1 MLFLILQMSIRRLAC
16 YRPQMS
22 HQQPDLGCHPHHHR
36 LFQHLLPLPSS
47 ALTGSSQRAFGER
60 PENQGRV
67 GWGYQGRALWALC
80 PLLRRRWQKCWRVPL
95 RGLHFCKKRSAGV
108 LITKITN
115 SASVRIRTLW
125 CSEVDDVSIGLEH
138 VHLLNCLNGLH
149 VQLLK
154 CGLELL
160 VVDARAFR
168 LALNFPSWGSLPA
181 GASCQNLSYYG
192 NYQRVCMGSRS

>member
-1 MLFLILQMSIRRLAC
+1 MVEDTRDELRELFVLSCAVDGKSVGG
-16 YRPQMS
+16 YRCV
-22 HQQPDLGCHPHHHR
+22 DYIFAKKG
-36 LFQHLLPLPSS
+36 
-47 ALTGSSQRAFGER
+47 QREF
-60 PENQGRV
+60 
-67 GWGYQGRALWALC
+67 W
-80 PLLRRRWQKCWRVPL
+80 
-95 RGLHFCKKRSAGV
+95 
-108 LITKITN
+108 ITKITN